1 MEEKTIEEVVVD
13 KNESTATTQE
23 KPVEEKVQVKKK
35 RGRPSLKRQLTDDI
49 IKVDLSK
56 PIVKEEKEKEDAV
69 QEQSTDEVSSSNEPE
84 TIPEVQEKNE
94 QETNEESSGQEE
106 EKEKVEEQP
115 VLEEIKEE
123 QEEEKKEKEV
133 KQETQQLTEE
143 VKEAVEEQKETGVDL
158 PENIQKVVDFM
169 KETGGS
175 LEDYVR
181 LNQDYS
187 KLDDNSLLL
196 DYYKQTKPHL
206 TSDEINFLIED
217 SFSFDEE
224 VDEAKDIKRKKLAFK
239 EQVANAKIYLDGLK
253 SKYYE
258 EIKMGSKLAPEQ
270 QKAIDFFNRYKKETE
285 ESEKVVEKQ
294 KSVFLNKTNEVF
306 NDQFKGFEYDVG
318 DKKYRF
324 NVKETNKVKETQSD
338 INNFVKKF
346 LNKNNEMSDAKN
358 YHKSLF
364 TAMNSDAI
372 AKHFYEQGKADAIK
386 ESVAKSKNISMGSR
400 QAFTG
405 VEVGGIKA
413 KVLGDD
419 STSFKFKLKK

>member
-1 MEEKTIEEVVVD
+1 MEENTIEEVVVD
-13 KNESTATTQE
+13 QKESTTTTEE

-35 RGRPSLKRQLTDDI
+35 RGRPSMKRQSTDDV
-49 IKVDLSK
+49 IKIDLSK
-56 PIVKEEKEKEDAV
+56 PKEEENV
-69 QEQSTDEVSSSNEPE
+69 
-84 TIPEVQEKNE
+84 
-94 QETNEESSGQEE
+94 
-106 EKEKVEEQP
+106 VEEQQP
-115 VLEEIKEE
+115 VAEESTTSEAVGEQNPESEPEQKSEEQIPKDGEDSVLEEITKEE
-123 QEEEKKEKEV
+123 VEEKTEE
-133 KQETQQLTEE
+133 LTEE

-169 KETGGS
+169 NETGGS

-187 KLDDNSLLL
+187 SLDDKVLLSE
-196 DYYKQTKPHL
+196 YYKKTKPHL
-206 TSDEINFLIED
+206 DNEEINFLMED
-217 SFSFDEE
+217 SFSYDEDVDEE
-224 VDEAKDIKRKKLAFK
+224 RDIKRKKLAFK
-239 EQVANAKIYLDGLK
+239 EQVANAKIHLDGQK

-258 EIKMGSKLAPEQ
+258 EIKAGSKLAPEQ
-270 QKAIDFFNRYKKETE
+270 REAIDFFNRYNKETE
-285 ESEKVVEKQ
+285 ESQKVAEKQ

-324 NVKETNKVKETQSD
+324 NVKESGKVKETQSD

-346 LNKNNEMSDAKN
+346 LNKDNEVEDARG

-386 ESVAKSKNISMGSR
+386 DSVTKSKNINMNSR
-400 QAFTG
+400 QSHGEVESGG
-405 VEVGGIKA
+405 VKVR
-413 KVLGDD
+413 VLGDD
-419 STSFKFKLKK
+419 SASFKFKLKNKK

>member
-1 MEEKTIEEVVVD
+1 MEENTIEEVVVVD
-13 KNESTATTQE
+13 QKESTTTTTEE

-35 RGRPSLKRQLTDDI
+35 RGRPSMKRQSTDDV
-49 IKVDLSK
+49 IKIDLSK
-56 PIVKEEKEKEDAV
+56 PKEEENV
-69 QEQSTDEVSSSNEPE
+69 
-84 TIPEVQEKNE
+84 
-94 QETNEESSGQEE
+94 
-106 EKEKVEEQP
+106 VEEQQP
-115 VLEEIKEE
+115 VAEESTTSEAVGEQNPESEPEQKSEEQIPKDGEDSVLEEITKEE
-123 QEEEKKEKEV
+123 VEEKTEE
-133 KQETQQLTEE
+133 LTEE

-169 KETGGS
+169 NETGGS

-187 KLDDNSLLL
+187 SLDDKVLLSE
-196 DYYKQTKPHL
+196 YYKKTKPHL
-206 TSDEINFLIED
+206 DNEEINFLMED
-217 SFSFDEE
+217 SFSYDEE
-224 VDEAKDIKRKKLAFK
+224 IDEERDIKRKKLAFK
-239 EQVANAKIYLDGLK
+239 EQVANAKIHLDGQK

-258 EIKMGSKLAPEQ
+258 EIKAGSKLAPEQ
-270 QKAIDFFNRYKKETE
+270 REAIDFFNRYNKETE
-285 ESEKVVEKQ
+285 ESQKVAEKQ

-324 NVKETNKVKETQSD
+324 NVKESGKVKETQSD

-346 LNKNNEMSDAKN
+346 LNKDNEVEDAKG

-386 ESVAKSKNISMGSR
+386 DSVTKSKNINMNSR
-400 QAFTG
+400 QSHGEVESGG
-405 VEVGGIKA
+405 VKVR
-413 KVLGDD
+413 VLGDD
-419 STSFKFKLKK
+419 SASFKFKLKNKK

>member
-13 KNESTATTQE
+13 QKESTTTTEE

-35 RGRPSLKRQLTDDI
+35 RGRPSMKRQSTDDV
-49 IKVDLSK
+49 IKIDLSK
-56 PIVKEEKEKEDAV
+56 PKEEENVVE
-69 QEQSTDEVSSSNEPE
+69 EQQPVAEESTTDEAVGEQNPESEPE
-84 TIPEVQEKNE
+84 QKSEEQVPEDEQDSVLSEVTEEEDVQEK
-94 QETNEESSGQEE
+94 TEE
-106 EKEKVEEQP
+106 
-115 VLEEIKEE
+115 
-123 QEEEKKEKEV
+123 
-133 KQETQQLTEE
+133 LTEE

-169 KETGGS
+169 NETGGS

-187 KLDDNSLLL
+187 SLDDKVLLSE
-196 DYYKQTKPHL
+196 YYKQTKPHL
-206 TSDEINFLIED
+206 DNEEINFLMED
-217 SFSFDEE
+217 SFSYDEDVDEE
-224 VDEAKDIKRKKLAFK
+224 RDIKRKKLAFK
-239 EQVANAKIYLDGLK
+239 EQVANAKIHLDGQK

-258 EIKMGSKLAPEQ
+258 EIKSGSKLAPEQ
-270 QKAIDFFNRYKKETE
+270 QKAIDFFNRYNKETE
-285 ESEKVVEKQ
+285 ESQKVAEKQ

-324 NVKETNKVKETQSD
+324 NVKESGKVKETQSD

-346 LNKNNEMSDAKN
+346 LNKNNEVEDARG

-386 ESVAKSKNISMGSR
+386 DSVTKSKNINMNSR
-400 QAFTG
+400 QSHGEVESGG
-405 VEVGGIKA
+405 VKVR
-413 KVLGDD
+413 VLGND
-419 STSFKFKLKK
+419 SASFKFKLKNKK

>member
-1 MEEKTIEEVVVD
+1 MEENTIEEVGVVD
-13 KNESTATTQE
+13 QKESTTTTEE

-35 RGRPSLKRQLTDDI
+35 RGRPSMKRQSTDDV
-49 IKVDLSK
+49 IKIDLSK
-56 PIVKEEKEKEDAV
+56 PKEEENV
-69 QEQSTDEVSSSNEPE
+69 
-84 TIPEVQEKNE
+84 
-94 QETNEESSGQEE
+94 
-106 EKEKVEEQP
+106 VEEQQP
-115 VLEEIKEE
+115 VAEESTTSEAVGEQNPESEPEQKSEEQIPKDGEDSVLEEITKEE
-123 QEEEKKEKEV
+123 VEEKTEE
-133 KQETQQLTEE
+133 LTEE

-169 KETGGS
+169 NETGGS

-187 KLDDNSLLL
+187 SLDDKVLLSE
-196 DYYKQTKPHL
+196 YYKKTKPHL
-206 TSDEINFLIED
+206 DNEEINFLMED
-217 SFSFDEE
+217 SFSYDEE
-224 VDEAKDIKRKKLAFK
+224 IDEERDIKRKKLAFK
-239 EQVANAKIYLDGLK
+239 EQVANAKIHLDGQK

-258 EIKMGSKLAPEQ
+258 EIKAGSKLAPEQ
-270 QKAIDFFNRYKKETE
+270 REAIDFFNRYNKETE
-285 ESEKVVEKQ
+285 ESQKVAEKQ

-324 NVKETNKVKETQSD
+324 NVKESGKVKETQSD

-346 LNKNNEMSDAKN
+346 LNKDNEVEDARG

-386 ESVAKSKNISMGSR
+386 DSVTKSKNINMNSR
-400 QAFTG
+400 QSHGEVESGG
-405 VEVGGIKA
+405 VKVR
-413 KVLGDD
+413 VLGDD
-419 STSFKFKLKK
+419 SASFKFKLKNKK